1 MTKKRL
7 RLVYLALLFS
17 LIFPVIVLGIA
28 DDFSVNVINGL
39 IMIFILAILVGL
51 FSARYTVSWLIIILA
66 TIAAVLKKTRLKS
79 EFIYYLGDGNFLII
93 SPEITE
99 TTLQQVN
106 DLMQEQLQQMDVD
119 LPVKLK
125 MATQKVDA
133 ENCQQFFN
141 LDKLESHLKRGLET
155 DIIVEYLK
163 G

>member
-28 DDFSVNVINGL
+28 DDFSFNVINGL

-93 SPEITE
+93 PPEITE